1 MDVSFEHFSCMDG
14 RNSRPVL
21 STPGGDFGEFLL
33 ALHVYEGILG
43 ANHELNQDQIDFI
56 FKTYL

>member
-1 MDVSFEHFSCMDG
+1 MDG